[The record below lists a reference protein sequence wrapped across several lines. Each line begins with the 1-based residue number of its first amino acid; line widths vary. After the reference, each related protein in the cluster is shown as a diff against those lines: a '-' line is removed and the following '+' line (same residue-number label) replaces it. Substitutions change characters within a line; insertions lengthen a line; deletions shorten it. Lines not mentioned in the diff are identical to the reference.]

1 MLQPFERLLPMY
13 VDKLEKLGKKYFVTQ
28 YYARGVNHF
37 EEEEKVPI
45 IVSVYDDLGLAKTH
59 LNALKADQYGAIM
72 HLDKPEHKTKL
83 WEMVKGNTK
92 YVMYWAVVKDASD
105 LEKRINLKYRDHMKR
120 YIDTR
125 TNWRISRESTVNA
138 SVQLIFGEL
147 YINLK
152 HGSQHLRIK
161 FEEIERI

>member
-28 YYARGVNHF
+28 YYSRGVNHF
-37 EEEEKVPI
+37 EEEEKIPL

-59 LNALKADQYGAIM
+59 LNALKADKYGAIIQ
-72 HLDKPEHKTKL
+72 LDKPEHKQKL
-83 WEMVKGNTK
+83 WDMVKGNTK
-92 YVMYWAVVKDASD
+92 FVMYWAVVKDAKE
-105 LEKRINLKYRDHMKR
+105 LEKKINVKYKDHMKR
-120 YIDTR
+120 YIDTK
-125 TNWRISRESTVNA
+125 TNWRISRESTVNV

-152 HGSQHLRIK
+152 HGSQHIREK
-161 FEEIERI
+161 FEEIERV